1 MNETKIRDY
10 IGADVCYCSADFDK
24 FPVCI
29 VSADGLF
36 KANNVYQTWHY
47 DAYLDEWHRFFDVR
61 FVGGGGFLPIGFDF
75 DFADGYNLRYIQI
88 ETDTEFVHVFFAY
101 NKDAAFDGEE
111 LDGYTLD
118 AEKHALTKTCKV
130 LCKVNLRGV
139 VDFELLN
146 GDGSSVLGV

>member
-10 IGADVCYCSADFDK
+10 IGADVCYCSVVFDK
-24 FPVCI
+24 FTVCI

-61 FVGGGGFLPIGFDF
+61 CVGGGGFLPIGFDF
-75 DFADGYNLRYIQI
+75 DFADGYNLRYIQR
-88 ETDTEFVHVFFAY
+88 ETDTEFVHVFFAF
-101 NKDAAFDGEE
+101 NKDVAFDGDE

-118 AEKHALTKTCKV
+118 TEKHTLTKTCKV
-130 LCKVNLRGV
+130 LCKVNLRGG

-146 GDGSSVLGV
+146 GDGA